1 VAPVRRKQPP
11 SLATERRN
19 SHICAAKPSPK
30 APYLLSK
37 EVAVEGDDIT
47 DAAPGLPAQSQQPI
61 VNFRFNARGT
71 RRFAHLTADNIGRPF
86 AVVIDDQVVSAP
98 VIREPITGGSGQ
110 ISGNFTLED
119 ANSIAMLLRSGTLPG
134 RLTVVDQQVVEP
146 AGTAGK

>member
-1 VAPVRRKQPP
+1 
-11 SLATERRN
+11 
-19 SHICAAKPSPK
+19 
-30 APYLLSK
+30 LLSK

-98 VIREPITGGSGQ
+98 VIREPIREAQADIGQLHARRRQQHRHAAALGNAARAPDRGRSAGGRTGRHCRKITGELS
-110 ISGNFTLED
+110 
-119 ANSIAMLLRSGTLPG
+119 LRPTYPCKLKNLP
-134 RLTVVDQQVVEP
+134 VFI
-146 AGTAGK
+146 TAA